1 VVDSAQCPGKCTAEF
16 VLMRRT
22 WGRIVCAP
30 IGALLCVSLTV
41 SGCTSPKKPTPKPV
55 AEVSAAVVTEF
66 VPEEELELTF
76 DSAALPVSTEV
87 RLITKGTLTACV
99 APPYPPFL
107 YSKQSDGEDLSGIDV
122 DVVTAIATNN
132 KLTPAFVETPFEGIF
147 EALTKQ
153 KCDVIAAAIPI
164 TNSRKRT
171 HEFTTPYFRMSQSL
185 LVRTGQLSTSTSLE
199 TLRGKVVGVQRS
211 TIGSELLR
219 IDSTKLGL
227 TVKEFAGRFE
237 MLEALKT
244 NAIEAIVGDSALN
257 GFDAE
262 ESNGTFVV
270 SSLIGGGDEEYAMVV
285 DPTNPILTKTLNSSL
300 ARMAERDLLRK
311 IAVRYIGRRAVAPL
325 IAKP

>member
-1 VVDSAQCPGKCTAEF
+1 VVNSAHDPGECTAEF
-16 VLMRRT
+16 VLMRRVVFVLT
-22 WGRIVCAP
+22 GS
-30 IGALLCVSLTV
+30 LFCVTAVV
-41 SGCTSPKKPTPKPV
+41 SGCTTPKKPTPKPV

-99 APPYPPFL
+99 ASPYPPFL

-153 KCDVIAAAIPI
+153 KCDVIASAIPI

-171 HEFTTPYFRMSQSL
+171 HEFTTPYFRMSQSIL
-185 LVRTGQLSTSTSLE
+185 ARTSQLSTYVSLE

-211 TIGSELLR
+211 TIGVELLR
-219 IDSTKLGL
+219 ANSAKLGL
-227 TVKEFAGRFE
+227 VVKEFAGRFE

-244 NAIEAIVGDSALN
+244 NAIEAIVGDSTLN

-262 ESNGTFVV
+262 ESNGALVV
-270 SSLIGGGDEEYAMVV
+270 SALIDGGGEEYALVV

-311 IAVRYIGRRAVAPL
+311 IAVRYVGSRATAPL
-325 IAKP
+325 TAKQ